1 MPKSMPDSFLLKTPF
16 SRFCELPQS
25 PAQLCCSFGELSTY
39 LWLRQAVRYKF
50 LLPLSTLPQQQQA
63 PLINASASLI
73 LERPITNSSTN
84 YLATSVII
92 SGMSRTFHSPPW
104 RCPSSQTVSSGDHH
118 HAALKCLE
126 TRQPAKPNQPAI
138 I

>member
-1 MPKSMPDSFLLKTPF
+1 MPESMPDSFLLKTPF
-16 SRFCELPQS
+16 SLFCEIPPS
-25 PAQLCCSFGELSTY
+25 PAQLCCSFGGLSTY

-50 LLPLSTLPQQQQA
+50 LLPLSTLPRQQQA
-63 PLINASASLI
+63 PLINASVSLI
-73 LERPITNSSTN
+73 LERPIANSITN

-92 SGMSRTFHSPPW
+92 SGMSRTFHPP
-104 RCPSSQTVSSGDHH
+104 PLAMPKLSTVSSGDHH